1 MTDQTPT
8 GPHGPTE
15 PSGPAEAWP
24 PSVEH
29 TVPLGSFETV
39 GPPAA
44 DGGGSRRRGVIVGV
58 AALVAV
64 LLGGGA
70 FAAYSFLDGGGAQ
83 PEEVLPA
90 STLAVLS
97 VDLDPSASQK
107 IAAIRSIRK
116 FPALKK
122 SLGLQADD
130 DLRKFAFDKIVDG
143 HCGKL
148 DFEHDVKPWLG
159 KRAALAAVDLGGQ
172 NPVPVVALQISD
184 QDKARAGFQALVD
197 CTDPQHFGFAVGQD
211 YLVASDSADHARTV
225 LAQGEAKPL
234 SDDATY
240 RRWTTAAGDLGVVSF
255 YVGPGAARYGER
267 LLDDASSN
275 LFDSGRGSFSFDQGS
290 SGFEPLSDA
299 PSPAEPQ
306 ARAKSALA
314 HFRGLA
320 GTVRFSG
327 GGMELSVAG
336 GGVDQL
342 QGLATIGPDVS
353 DLPADTAAAVGF
365 GVGQDY
371 AQRLVEAFTGLADL
385 TTLEDRTGLHL
396 PDDLQ
401 TLLGS
406 GVTLSLGG
414 HAPHSLSDISGPEDV
429 PAGVVLHGDPDQI
442 QAVIAKVEQH
452 LGMQLS
458 DIPMDVQGSG
468 HKLAIST
475 GGYGPELLKD
485 GTLGSVSG
493 FRNAVPE
500 AGKAGAILYVDFD
513 SAWRDA
519 VARELTKEGG
529 TSEADFDANTKPLHT
544 LGLSSWLDGDTFH
557 GLLKVTTD

>member
-1 MTDQTPT
+1 
-8 GPHGPTE
+8 
-15 PSGPAEAWP
+15 
-24 PSVEH
+24 
-29 TVPLGSFETV
+29 
-39 GPPAA
+39 
-44 DGGGSRRRGVIVGV
+44 
-58 AALVAV
+58 
-64 LLGGGA
+64 
-70 FAAYSFLDGGGAQ
+70 
-83 PEEVLPA
+83 
-90 STLAVLS
+90 
-97 VDLDPSASQK
+97 
-107 IAAIRSIRK
+107 
-116 FPALKK
+116 
-122 SLGLQADD
+122 
-130 DLRKFAFDKIVDG
+130 
-143 HCGKL
+143 
-148 DFEHDVKPWLG
+148 
-159 KRAALAAVDLGGQ
+159 
-172 NPVPVVALQISD
+172 
-184 QDKARAGFQALVD
+184 
-197 CTDPQHFGFAVGQD
+197 
-211 YLVASDSADHARTV
+211 
-225 LAQGEAKPL
+225 
-234 SDDATY
+234 
-240 RRWTTAAGDLGVVSF
+240 
-255 YVGPGAARYGER
+255 
-267 LLDDASSN
+267 
-275 LFDSGRGSFSFDQGS
+275 
-290 SGFEPLSDA
+290 
-299 PSPAEPQ
+299 
-306 ARAKSALA
+306 
-314 HFRGLA
+314 
-320 GTVRFSG
+320 
-327 GGMELSVAG
+327 VAG

-365 GVGQDY
+365 GVGKDY
-371 AQRLVEAFTGLADL
+371 AQQLVEAFTGLADL

-493 FRNAVPE
+493 FRDAVPE

>member
-1 MTDQTPT
+1 
-8 GPHGPTE
+8 
-15 PSGPAEAWP
+15 
-24 PSVEH
+24 
-29 TVPLGSFETV
+29 
-39 GPPAA
+39 
-44 DGGGSRRRGVIVGV
+44 VIG
-58 AALVAV
+58 AVAV
-64 LLGGGA
+64 VVVAMLGGGA
-70 FAAYSFLDGGGAQ
+70 YAAYSFLDGGG
-83 PEEVLPA
+83 PEPAEVLPA
-90 STLAVLS
+90 STLAALS

-122 SLGLQADD
+122 TLGLQADD
-130 DLRKFAFDKIVDG
+130 DLRRFAFDKIVDG

-184 QDKARAGFQALVD
+184 HDKAQAGFQALVD
-197 CTDPQHFGFAVGQD
+197 CTDPKDFGFAVGQD

-240 RRWTTAAGDLGVVSF
+240 RRWTTAAGDPGVVSF

-267 LLDDASSN
+267 LLDDAGSN
-275 LFDSGRGSFSFDQGS
+275 LFDSGRGSFSFAEGS
-290 SGFEPLSDA
+290 SGFQPLPDASSDA
-299 PSPAEPQ
+299 DPRVS
-306 ARAKSALA
+306 AKGALA

-336 GGVDQL
+336 GGVNQL

-353 DLPADTAAAVGF
+353 DLPGDTAAAVGF
-365 GVGQDY
+365 GVGKDY
-371 AQRLVEAFTGLADL
+371 AKQLVEAFTSLADL
-385 TTLEDRTGLHL
+385 TSLENQTGLDL

-414 HAPHSLSDISGPEDV
+414 HAPHSLSDVAGPEDV
-429 PAGVVLHGDPDQI
+429 PAGVVLHGDPVQI
-442 QAVIAKVEQH
+442 QAVITKVEQR

-485 GTLGSVSG
+485 GTLGSVRG
-493 FRNAVPE
+493 FRDAVPE
-500 AGKAGAILYVDFD
+500 ADRAGAILYVDFD

-519 VARELTKEGG
+519 LARELTTEGG
-529 TSEADFDANTKPLHT
+529 TSAADFEANTKPLHT
-544 LGLSSWLDGDTFH
+544 LGLSSWVDGDTFH
-557 GLLKVTTD
+557 GLLKITTD